1 MSGLITT
8 GAIPKSLWPGV
19 FAFWGATYEQHEK
32 LYDKMFDV
40 ETSKKNYEELVAIA
54 GLGFA
59 QLKPEGSG
67 IKYDDM
73 KQGATTRAYNLT
85 YALGYMI
92 TEEAIEDNQYPSE
105 LNILAKDAGRTLA
118 TSCTQTIET
127 LAANMYN
134 NAFSGGP
141 TFGDGVSLINTA
153 HPGAK
158 GLSFSNTLTT
168 AADFSEVALETAN
181 IQIKRYKND
190 AGLLINLKPERLIL
204 PPELEYEANRVLN
217 SVLQNNTANNALNA
231 LKASGAYPKGIV
243 INPFL
248 TDAKTWFVRTNVL
261 AGKGM
266 TCFNRRAPE
275 IKPDNDFDTGNAKFK
290 CTFRISF
297 TNGDPRSLFGVQ
309 GP

>member
-1 MSGLITT
+1 MAGLITT
-8 GAIPKSLWPGV
+8 GSAPKSLWPGV
-19 FAFWGATYEQHEK
+19 FSWWGAVYDQFDK
-32 LYDKMFDV
+32 LYDKMFDI
-40 ETSKKNYEELVAIA
+40 EQSKKNYEELVAFA

-59 QLKPEGSG
+59 QLKPDGKG
-67 IKYDDM
+67 IAYDDM

-105 LNILAKDAGRTLA
+105 LNALGKDAGRTLA

-127 LAANMYN
+127 IAANVYN
-134 NAFSGGP
+134 NAFAAGV
-141 TFGDGVSLINTA
+141 TFGDGVCLINTA

-158 GLSFSNTLTT
+158 GLNFSNTLTV
-168 AADFSEVALETAN
+168 AADLSEVALEQAN

-190 AGLLINLKPERLIL
+190 AGLLVNLKPQKLIL
-204 PPELEYEANRVLN
+204 PPELEYEANRILN
-217 SVLQNNTANNALNA
+217 SVLQNDTANNAINA
-231 LKASGAYPKGIV
+231 LKATGAYPGGIV

-248 TDAKTWFVRTNVL
+248 TDAKTWFIRTNVL

-266 TCFNRRAPE
+266 TGFER
-275 IKPDNDFDTGNAKFK
+275 IKPSISPDNDFETGNAKFK
-290 CTFRISF
+290 CRFRMSF
-297 TNGDPRSLFGVQ
+297 TNGDPRSIFGVQ

>member
-8 GAIPKSLWPGV
+8 GSVPKALWPGV
-19 FAFWGATYEQHEK
+19 FAFWGATYDQFEK
-32 LYDKMFDV
+32 LYDKMFDM
-40 ETSKKNYEELVAIA
+40 EPSKKNYEELVAFS

-59 QLKPEGSG
+59 QLKTEGKG
-67 IKYDDM
+67 IAYDDM
-73 KQGATTRAYNLT
+73 KQGSTTRSYNLT

-92 TEEAIEDNQYPSE
+92 TEETLEDNQYPTE
-105 LNILAKDAGRTLA
+105 LNALGKDAGRTLA
-118 TSCTQTIET
+118 LSCAQTMEV
-127 LAANMYN
+127 LAANVYN
-134 NAFSGGP
+134 NGFTGGP
-141 TFGDGVSLINTA
+141 TYGDGVTLINTA
-153 HPGAK
+153 HPGTK

-217 SVLQNNTANNALNA
+217 SVLQNDTANNAINA
-231 LKASGAYPKGIV
+231 LKATGAYPKGIV

-248 TDAKTWFVRTNVL
+248 TDAKTWFIRTNVM

-266 TCFNRRAPE
+266 TGFDRIKPE

-290 CTFRISF
+290 ARFRISF
-297 TNGDPRSLFGVQ
+297 TNGDPRSIFGVQ

>member
-8 GAIPKSLWPGV
+8 GSAPKSLWPGV
-19 FAFWGATYEQHEK
+19 NTWWGLGYEQWQK

-40 ETSKKNYEELVAIA
+40 EPSKKNYEELVAFS
-54 GLGFA
+54 GLGFM
-59 QLKPEGSG
+59 QQKPEGQG

-73 KQGATTRAYNLT
+73 KQGAVTRAYNLT

-92 TEEAIEDNQYPSE
+92 TEEAIEDNQYPDQ
-105 LNILAKDAGRTLA
+105 LNALGKDAGRTLIQSA
-118 TSCTQTIET
+118 TQTIET
-127 LAANMYN
+127 LAANVYN

-141 TFGDGVSLINTA
+141 TYGDGKTLIDTA
-153 HPGAK
+153 HPGTK

-181 IQIKRYKND
+181 IQIKQYKND
-190 AGLLINLKPERLIL
+190 AGLLINLTPDRLIL
-204 PPELEYEANRVLN
+204 PPALEYEANRVLN
-217 SVLQNNTANNALNA
+217 SVLQNDTANNALNA

-248 TDAKTWFVRTNVL
+248 TDAKTWFIRTSIMS
-261 AGKGM
+261 GKGM
-266 TCFNRRAPE
+266 TCFERIKPE

-290 CTFRISF
+290 CRFRISF
-297 TNGDPRSLFGVQ
+297 TNGDPRSIFGVQ